1 MKKLVALLL
10 VSMMATVAFAGIDP
24 DADSMG
30 IYFDTA
36 GNTNTLSAAPFAQFG
51 AYLLLMNPANVTDG
65 FECTV
70 NITPTGGAAY
80 FALANAPAGAGPI
93 DVDSAPFGYTV
104 GVASPYVANAGA
116 IVLVNYQFLL
126 TAPGGLEF
134 RIGQGFV
141 PSLPGGL
148 PVVTGMQ
155 GDTAVLRRC
164 GVASGDVTLPVATVN
179 GGGVVAVE
187 NSTFGNV
194 KSLFR

>member
-10 VSMMATVAFAGIDP
+10 VSMMASVAFAGLDP
-24 DADSMG
+24 DTDSMG

-36 GNTNTLSAAPFAQFG
+36 GNSNTLAAAPFAQFG
-51 AYLLLMNPANVTDG
+51 AYLLLMNPGNVTDG

-70 NITPTGGAAY
+70 TIEPTGGAAY
-80 FALANAPAGAGPI
+80 FALANAPAGSGPI
-93 DVDSAPFGYTV
+93 DVDSSAFGYTC
-104 GVASPYVANAGA
+104 GVAAPYVASNGA

-126 TAPGGLEF
+126 TAPGGLNF
-134 RIGQGFV
+134 KLGQGFV

-155 GDTAVLRRC
+155 GENAVLRRC
-164 GVASGDVTLPVATVN
+164 GVASGDVALPVATVN
-179 GGGVVAVE
+179 GGTVVGVEAA
-187 NSTFGNV
+187 SFGEV